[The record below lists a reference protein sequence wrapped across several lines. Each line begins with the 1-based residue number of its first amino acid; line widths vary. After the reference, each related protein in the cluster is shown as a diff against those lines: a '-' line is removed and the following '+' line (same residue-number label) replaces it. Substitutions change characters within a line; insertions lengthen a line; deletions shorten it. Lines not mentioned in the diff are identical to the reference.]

1 MGTSQLPA
9 AESVWNAALYA
20 ILLALAVTV
29 WLSRTYSDRPIGVRA
44 RTDLPGPRVI
54 PFLGNL
60 LLVYPHRKRMLMLMD
75 ELQETYGELFTF
87 TMPGWGRNI
96 VVNRPEWLEHIRKR
110 DTQLYGKGPVEL
122 AIFGEFP
129 GERSAF
135 GSEGNDWK
143 LSRRIIQ
150 PIFTTK
156 TFDEHVSQAMNGAMP
171 LTVSL
176 VESLAAH
183 NATFD
188 FNKLSGRLALM
199 IFCKMALN
207 NDLDLLSKTP
217 EYLVA
222 RNPLMDAVYTMNSI
236 SSSRLYNPFWRVT
249 EKFDGTHTRFRTAR
263 SEISK
268 IIDEIVQERRK
279 LHSSGALECG
289 KDFLSALL
297 DNPSL
302 EDDQKLLR
310 DTLWLERMRNECRSH
325 EDVHLIQ
332 YKDLSK
338 YPIHQ
343 AVFYETLRLWP
354 GVPKNARRA
363 LADDVLPAIPDQGFQ
378 EVMVAKGDYVL
389 WSDFAMMR
397 NEKVWGAD
405 AKEFNPGRHLN
416 PEGQFVKPPYPKFHA
431 FGMGPRLCPG
441 AQLSAYEFVAIW
453 VALLPRFDFI
463 PVENI
468 ERKPM
473 DAFTMSMEGEFL
485 VRAFKRME

>member
-44 RTDLPGPRVI
+44 RSDLPGPRGI

-60 LLVYPHRKRMLMLMD
+60 LLVYPHRKRMLMFMD

-150 PIFTTK
+150 YMFKVENGEIGDNCICWLSRPIFTTK
-156 TFDEHVSQAMNGAMP
+156 TFDEHVSQAMNEAMP

-310 DTLWLERMRNECRSH
+310 DTLVTLLFAARDNIQNVLGWSLYELGRSPQWLERMRNECRSH

-431 FGMGPRLCPG
+431 FGMGPRL
-441 AQLSAYEFVAIW
+441 W
-453 VALLPRFDFI
+453 
-463 PVENI
+463 
-468 ERKPM
+468 
-473 DAFTMSMEGEFL
+473 
-485 VRAFKRME
+485 